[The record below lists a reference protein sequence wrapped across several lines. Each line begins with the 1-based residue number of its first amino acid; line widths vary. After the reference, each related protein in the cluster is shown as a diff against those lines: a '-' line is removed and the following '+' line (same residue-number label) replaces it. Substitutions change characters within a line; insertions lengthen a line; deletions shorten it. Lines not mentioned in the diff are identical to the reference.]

1 MPPIP
6 LSWTAFLQVLG
17 AISPRNRGDND
28 RAASGG
34 GSAVSAGSALPALQA
49 TRSGDLAGGR
59 MSMPG
64 SAASAAASGGAG
76 ASSLADRRGGD
87 FPAVRSPLA
96 SPARRMPIPAAQ
108 QTAPEAVAATPM
120 LSSPTGAA
128 CCQPSFDMSDQKRAA
143 RAAAVGLTTYSLCRR
158 EPRRGDSRLALMSAL
173 AEADDGNSTG
183 GNVVALPDIL
193 R

>member
-1 MPPIP
+1 
-6 LSWTAFLQVLG
+6 
-17 AISPRNRGDND
+17 
-28 RAASGG
+28 
-34 GSAVSAGSALPALQA
+34 
-49 TRSGDLAGGR
+49 

-64 SAASAAASGGAG
+64 SAASAANGGAG

-87 FPAVRSPLA
+87 LPAVRSPLT

-108 QTAPEAVAATPM
+108 QTAPDAVGGPAASTQM
-120 LSSPTGAA
+120 LSSPTGA
-128 CCQPSFDMSDQKRAA
+128 CCQPSFDMSNQKRAA